1 MKCLIMENQTLKG
14 SEREIGIQPGKID
27 AILGRGTAGIP
38 DSKLA
43 DELSLFSIHLILIEL
58 SPQDT
63 AKTWKT
69 WTPTLLVRIRI
80 GVGLTENLWKR
91 QLRR

>member
-1 MKCLIMENQTLKG
+1 MPYSAAALQA
-14 SEREIGIQPGKID
+14 S
-27 AILGRGTAGIP
+27 P

-63 AKTWKT
+63 AKTW
-69 WTPTLLVRIRI
+69 TPTRI
-80 GVGLTENLWKR
+80 GVGPTENLWKR
-91 QLRR
+91 QLRRQRTFPEASVSIFEALFCE

>member
-1 MKCLIMENQTLKG
+1 MPYSAAALQA
-14 SEREIGIQPGKID
+14 S
-27 AILGRGTAGIP
+27 P

-69 WTPTLLVRIRI
+69 WTPTLLVRI

-91 QLRR
+91 QLRRQRTFPEASVSIFEALFCE